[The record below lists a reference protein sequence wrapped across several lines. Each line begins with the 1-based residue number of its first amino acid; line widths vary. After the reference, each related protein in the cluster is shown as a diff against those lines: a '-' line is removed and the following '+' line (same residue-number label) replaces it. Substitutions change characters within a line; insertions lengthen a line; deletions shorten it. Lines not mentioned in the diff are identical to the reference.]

1 MREAVYVCTQTTED
15 ADKGLG
21 RIWASE
27 RQHVRRMLIGLA
39 RDIDLADDLL
49 QETYLRAQSG
59 IPSYRGD
66 NDRAWLSTIARNVF
80 LCHKR
85 RRYVSAEV
93 SDDGTVDAAH
103 YSPVGAEDHLDLIR
117 VREAISELDP
127 NLRTALLMKH
137 YCGFTYRE
145 IAEHAQCPVGTA
157 KWRVSLAVGRLNEML
172 GLAEEIMEM
181 TCADVSR
188 LRVLD
193 YLYGA
198 LAPDESEAMARHL
211 RDCPKCR
218 SRVDG
223 TRRILSALDA
233 LEGERK
239 HMQVIELD
247 EAGTLTLYTMM
258 RRLNT
263 SDQPI
268 DDLTFVCSKGPI
280 AEYVAAQGEELAF
293 TVAEEHDRANYPNTY
308 LYTAKLPR
316 PVAPGEVCDSM
327 TIFPSLK
334 HRAVGM
340 EPDGS
345 WTFAW
350 KQLTSVEND
359 YAFALALRLPSGA
372 HSVSAE
378 PPATE
383 TRVSS
388 SATTLL
394 WRCMR
399 AANQAFECEVTY
411 RLRDNQA

>member
-1 MREAVYVCTQTTED
+1 VCTQTTED

-27 RQHVRRMLIGLA
+27 RQYVRRMLIGLA

-59 IPSYRGD
+59 ISSYRGD

-93 SDDGTVDAAH
+93 NGADTTDAACC
-103 YSPVGAEDHLDLIR
+103 SPVGTQDHLDLIR
-117 VREAISELDP
+117 VRNAVSELDP
-127 NLRTALLMKH
+127 VLRTTLLMKH

-145 IAEHAQCPVGTA
+145 IAEHAHCAVGTA
-157 KWRVSLAVGRLNEML
+157 KWRVSLAVGRLKEIL
-172 GLAEEIMEM
+172 GLAEETMEM
-181 TCADVSR
+181 TCADMSR

-198 LAPDESEAMARHL
+198 LAPDQSKAVTRHL

-218 SRVDG
+218 GRVDG
-223 TRRILSALDA
+223 TLKILSALDA

-239 HMQVIELD
+239 HMQIIEMGENGVLR
-247 EAGTLTLYTMM
+247 LYTLS
-258 RRLNT
+258 RFVNT
-263 SDQPI
+263 SDKPQ
-268 DDLTFVCSKGPI
+268 DTVSFCYNKGG
-280 AEYVAAQGEELAF
+280 AVEYVAAQGEELAF
-293 TVAEEHDRANYPNTY
+293 SIEDNSNVNYPNTDRCI
-308 LYTAKLPR
+308 AKLPQ
-316 PVAPGEVCDSM
+316 PVAPGEACDYM
-327 TIFPSLK
+327 TIFPSWK
-334 HRAVGM
+334 SNAAKKQA
-340 EPDGS
+340 DGS
-345 WTFAW
+345 WAFVW

-383 TRVSS
+383 TRVSAS
-388 SATTLL
+388 TTTLL

-411 RLRDNQA
+411 RLKDNQA